1 MKTSMRTD
9 DIAAEIKAGTSR
21 VHAKEATGT
30 VDFSVTAKL
39 NYQMEY
45 KTKVFRNVTPCTF
58 VDNINMLVKPA
69 ASLFFT
75 MLICE
80 YIGKIIRSHC
90 NLTRLINKR
99 VPKHVTVP
107 PDFLMLHISSNRPL

>member
-9 DIAAEIKAGTSR
+9 DIAAEMKAGNSR
-21 VHAKEATGT
+21 VHAKEATST
-30 VDFSVTAKL
+30 VDFSVTATA

-45 KTKVFRNVTPCTF
+45 KIKVFRNVTPCTF
-58 VDNINMLVKPA
+58 GDNINVLVKPA
-69 ASLFFT
+69 TSLFFT

-80 YIGKIIRSHC
+80 YFGKIIRSHS
-90 NLTRLINKR
+90 NLTRIINKR

-107 PDFLMLHISSNRPL
+107 PDFLMLHILSNRPL